1 MGGAMLA
8 DLAGLSALPQ
18 PVPIRQ
24 LRVRAGTCPGKATG
38 PGGSEDSAAT
48 PLLAH
53 PRWGVKA
60 QGGAHPRSHLRALHP
75 LFSSLPPSSK
85 PGTHGGPRV
94 THGTRDQTAVC
105 PALCDRGAWLLSV
118 LPSCWG
124 AGASR
129 GGCGHLSGLTLV
141 PKGWHSSGSSDP
153 DGKKMLRGLAS
164 LQTLSAHVDKPP
176 SSAGGQKHQAVVTG
190 SDVMLGE
197 QGRWDWGHCM
207 GGQPGRGRGR
217 PGEGCRGQLL
227 TGRGWA
233 QGRGPG
239 GAGLLRASGAGTCWL
254 RALTPRP
261 PATPSSS
268 ARHFLT
274 LGAGTREPARL
285 GLVLL
290 SQEGG

>member
-1 MGGAMLA
+1 MPGQGHRPWRLRGQRCHPPAGSPPLGGQGSGRSPPTGRTC
-8 DLAGLSALPQ
+8 GLCVLSSP
-18 PVPIRQ
+18 P
-24 LRVRAGTCPGKATG
+24 
-38 PGGSEDSAAT
+38 
-48 PLLAH
+48 
-53 PRWGVKA
+53 
-60 QGGAHPRSHLRALHP
+60 
-75 LFSSLPPSSK
+75 SLPPANRGPMED
-85 PGTHGGPRV
+85 PGSLTGLETRVRCARPCVTAGP
-94 THGTRDQTAVC
+94 GCSLSC
-105 PALCDRGAWLLSV
+105 PPVGEQGPLE
-118 LPSCWG
+118 
-124 AGASR
+124 
-129 GGCGHLSGLTLV
+129 GGCGHLSGLTPV

-190 SDVMLGE
+190 SDVTLGE
-197 QGRWDWGHCM
+197 QSRWDWGHCM
-207 GGQPGRGRGR
+207 G
-217 PGEGCRGQLL
+217 GQLL

>member
-1 MGGAMLA
+1 MPGQGHRPWRLRGQRCHPAAGSPPLGGQGSGRSPPTGRTCGLCVLSSPPSLPPANRGPMEDPGSLTGLETRLRCA
-8 DLAGLSALPQ
+8 RPCVTAGPGCSLSCP
-18 PVPIRQ
+18 PVGEQGPLEGAVGTSQ
-24 LRVRAGTCPGKATG
+24 ASHLSPRAGTAQAPVTLMGRKCFG
-38 PGGSEDSAAT
+38 DS
-48 PLLAH
+48 P
-53 PRWGVKA
+53 
-60 QGGAHPRSHLRALHP
+60 
-75 LFSSLPPSSK
+75 
-85 PGTHGGPRV
+85 
-94 THGTRDQTAVC
+94 
-105 PALCDRGAWLLSV
+105 
-118 LPSCWG
+118 
-124 AGASR
+124 
-129 GGCGHLSGLTLV
+129 
-141 PKGWHSSGSSDP
+141 
-153 DGKKMLRGLAS
+153 S

-190 SDVMLGE
+190 SDVTLGE
-197 QGRWDWGHCM
+197 QSRWDWGHCI
-207 GGQPGRGRGR
+207 G
-217 PGEGCRGQLL
+217 GQLL

>member
-1 MGGAMLA
+1 M
-8 DLAGLSALPQ
+8 
-18 PVPIRQ
+18 
-24 LRVRAGTCPGKATG
+24 
-38 PGGSEDSAAT
+38 
-48 PLLAH
+48 
-53 PRWGVKA
+53 
-60 QGGAHPRSHLRALHP
+60 
-75 LFSSLPPSSK
+75 
-85 PGTHGGPRV
+85 
-94 THGTRDQTAVC
+94 C
-105 PALCDRGAWLLSV
+105 PALCDRRAWLLSV

-129 GGCGHLSGLTLV
+129 GGCGHLSGLTPV

-190 SDVMLGE
+190 SDVTLGE
-197 QGRWDWGHCM
+197 QSRWDWGHCM
-207 GGQPGRGRGR
+207 G
-217 PGEGCRGQLL
+217 GQLL

-274 LGAGTREPARL
+274 LGAGTGSRPGWDLSSCPRKAGDEASLWAWGQGPCRSRHGPEGGWGGGQAAAPAEQLRKARPTL
-285 GLVLL
+285 GTCPGPPGLACSRPRVQRARAGEARRQVPVLTWTRPCPSLVLSFPL
-290 SQEGG
+290 QN